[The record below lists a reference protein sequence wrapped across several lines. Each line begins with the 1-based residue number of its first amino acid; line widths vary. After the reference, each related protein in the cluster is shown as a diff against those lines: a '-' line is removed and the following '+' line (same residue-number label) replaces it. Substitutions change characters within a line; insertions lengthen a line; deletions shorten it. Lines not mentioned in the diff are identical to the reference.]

1 MNISRK
7 GFTQLFFFIIGT
19 LISES
24 GWAACDQTLNAG
36 ANVANAVSSA
46 ASGTTICLNAGSYP
60 AFNASIVKTSLTTV
74 MAAPGLSR
82 SQVTIASVNVGAS
95 QNLAFVGMTIGN
107 GVSVVSVPDGGEA
120 ALHIQFRNNAFT
132 GALCIYTPQNV
143 NQDTLIDGNTFAD
156 VGESC
161 NEGRLGVRGY
171 NNTVT
176 NGVVISNNIFSGPGP
191 SDGVQLNGSP
201 YGTVIGPGNEFV
213 GIQES
218 GCGTVHC
225 DPIQFYG
232 SSHSTITGNYFH
244 NNSTGLMLGALN
256 SETIVNNVFVTDGG
270 YPDQIVLWVCGDVHN
285 VIKHNTF
292 ANGARIRF
300 SIDCGTNVYETV
312 SDNIITGTV
321 WADAGLSL
329 STATITY
336 NLSPETLAGTNNI
349 LGNPTYMG
357 GANPGTLAGYQLTS
371 GSLGYKAA
379 SDGSDI
385 GAISFGSST
394 SVVPS
399 IPLAAPKN
407 LRIQ

>member
-7 GFTQLFFFIIGT
+7 HFSQLFFFLIGA

-36 ANVANAVSSA
+36 ANVADAVSSA

-60 AFNASIVKTSLTTV
+60 GFDASIVKTSMTTV

-82 SQVTIASVNVGAS
+82 GKVNIASVNVGSS

-107 GVSVVSVPDGGEA
+107 GFSSVSIPAGEA

-132 GALCIYTPQNV
+132 GPLCIYTPQNV

-156 VGESC
+156 VGQSC
-161 NEGRLGVRGY
+161 NEGRLGVRGWD
-171 NNTVT
+171 NTVT
-176 NGVVISNNIFSGPGP
+176 NGVVISNNIFSGSGP
-191 SDGVQLNGSP
+191 SDGIQLNGSP

-213 GIQES
+213 GIRES

-232 SSHSTITGNYFH
+232 SSHSTIKGNYFH
-244 NNSTGLMLGALN
+244 DNDTGLMLGVLN
-256 SETIVNNVFVTDGG
+256 TETIENNVFVTDGG

-292 ANGARIRF
+292 ANGANIRF
-300 SIDCGTNVYETV
+300 ISDCGTNVYETV
-312 SDNIITGTV
+312 YNNIVTGSV
-321 WADAGLSL
+321 WADAGLSM
-329 STATITY
+329 STASIGY
-336 NLSPETLAGTNNI
+336 NLSLDIMTGINNI
-349 LGNPTYMG
+349 VGNPTYIG
-357 GANPGTLAGYQLTS
+357 GSSPAAWTGYQLTS
-371 GSLGYKAA
+371 SSLGYKAA
-379 SDGSDI
+379 SDGKDI
-385 GAISFGSST
+385 GATSFGSST
-394 SVVPS
+394 VVPS
-399 IPLAAPKN
+399 IQLLAPMN
-407 LRIQ
+407 LRIK